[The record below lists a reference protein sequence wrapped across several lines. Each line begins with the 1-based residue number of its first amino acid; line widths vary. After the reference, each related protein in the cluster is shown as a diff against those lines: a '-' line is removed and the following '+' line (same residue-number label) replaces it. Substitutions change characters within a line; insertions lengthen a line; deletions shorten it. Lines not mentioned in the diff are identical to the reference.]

1 MTAALNDRAGR
12 RRTIAFFALLVT
24 SVVLMALSSNP
35 IVRDLQSGVGFAFRP
50 IQAALDSVASEA
62 SSIGSAVFE
71 IDRLRIDNEALRAE
85 NDRLR
90 IEAGRLEE
98 IQRENVLLTA
108 LLQFRAG
115 FEYQTV
121 AATVIARES
130 SEFRR
135 VVTLDRGTDHG
146 VRVGD
151 VVVAGGGALVG
162 RVSEVGTDASTLVL
176 LTDATSTVIGQLVT
190 TAATGAVSGQLGGV
204 LVMDR
209 IDATERIDLGAEV
222 VTAGIELAGGVRS
235 PYPKG
240 LLIGQVVD
248 VRRDAND
255 VVQTAFLQP
264 AAELDRIEY
273 VLIITD
279 YEGGLPPI
287 EEQPVPCPSDGT
299 LPGGEQPCLE
309 PTPEPTPSPAGS
321 QAP

>member
-1 MTAALNDRAGR
+1 MTAALNDRAAR
-12 RRTIAFFALLVT
+12 RRTIAFVVLLAV
-24 SVVLMALSSNP
+24 SLVLMALSSNP
-35 IVRDLQSGVGFAFRP
+35 LVRDLQGGVRFAFAP
-50 IQAALDSVASEA
+50 IQSALDGTASGIA
-62 SSIGSAVFE
+62 SIASAVAE
-71 IDRLRIDNEALRAE
+71 IDQLRVDNEALREE

-90 IEAGRLEE
+90 IDATRTEE
-98 IQRENVLLTA
+98 IQRENVLLTS

-135 VVTLDRGTDHG
+135 VVTLDRGTEHG
-146 VRVGD
+146 IEVGD

-162 RVSEVGTDASTLVL
+162 RVSEVGPQAATLVL

-190 TAATGAVSGQLGGV
+190 SAATGAVVGQLSGV

-222 VTAGIELAGGVRS
+222 VTAGIEIGGVRS

-264 AAELDRIEY
+264 AANMDKLEY

-279 YEGGLPPI
+279 YEGGLPPL

-299 LPGGEQPCLE
+299 LPGGEQPCVQ
-309 PTPEPTPSPAGS
+309 PTPEPTPSGS
-321 QAP
+321 AAP

>member
-1 MTAALNDRAGR
+1 MTAALNNRAAR
-12 RRTIAFFALLVT
+12 RRTIAF
-24 SVVLMALSSNP
+24 VVLLAVSLVLIALSSNP
-35 IVRDLQSGVGFAFRP
+35 LVRDLQGGVRFAFAP
-50 IQAALDSVASEA
+50 IQSALDGTASGIA
-62 SSIGSAVFE
+62 SIASAVAE
-71 IDRLRIDNEALRAE
+71 IDQLRVDNEALREE

-90 IEAGRLEE
+90 IEATRTEE
-98 IQRENVLLTA
+98 IQRENVLLTS

-135 VVTLDRGTDHG
+135 VVTLDRGTEHG
-146 VRVGD
+146 IEVGD

-162 RVSEVGTDASTLVL
+162 RVSEVGPQAATLVL

-190 TAATGAVSGQLGGV
+190 SAATGAVVGQLSGV
-204 LVMDR
+204 LAMDR

-222 VTAGIELAGGVRS
+222 VTAGIEIGDVRS

-264 AAELDRIEY
+264 AANMDKLEY

-279 YEGGLPPI
+279 YEGGLPPL

-299 LPGGEQPCLE
+299 LPGGEQPCVQ
-309 PTPEPTPSPAGS
+309 PTAEPTPSGS
-321 QAP
+321 AAP